1 MMNVLRKLWGLRRN
15 GAQEPE
21 SDAWVQKTL
30 ASLDPSQRHP
40 RYWFEFHR
48 GVMLSA
54 GAELARR
61 RRAAEVTVSDVVFSW
76 SRALVPAAVV
86 ASLAA
91 FFALRSASVET
102 PVPIRLEEILWE
114 GAGVSPGEVSDRLSV
129 EVSFA
134 VDVY

>member
-1 MMNVLRKLWGLRRN
+1 MKIMFRKLWSFSRN
-15 GAQEPE
+15 GTHQPEHDVWLQEKL
-21 SDAWVQKTL
+21 S
-30 ASLDPSQRHP
+30 SLDPARLEP
-40 RYWFEFHR
+40 RYWHEFRR

-54 GAELARR
+54 QAELARR
-61 RRAAEVTVSDVVFSW
+61 RRAAEVTVSDVVSSW

-91 FFALRSASVET
+91 FFALKQGAVEA
-102 PVPIRLEEILWE
+102 PSPIRLEEILWE
-114 GAGVSPGEVSDRLSV
+114 GAGISPVEVSNDVSV

>member
-1 MMNVLRKLWGLRRN
+1 MKSLLRKLRGFSRN
-15 GAQEPE
+15 GSHDPE
-21 SDAWVQKTL
+21 GDAWVQRAL
-30 ASLDPSQRHP
+30 APLDPAGRDP

-76 SRALVPAAVV
+76 SRALVPAAAV
-86 ASLAA
+86 ASLVA
-91 FFALRSASVET
+91 FFLLEPAAVEA
-102 PVPIRLEEILWE
+102 PAPIRLEEILWE
-114 GAGVSPGEVSDRLSV
+114 GAGVSASEVSDQLAV

>member
-1 MMNVLRKLWGLRRN
+1 MKTMFRKLWSFSRN
-15 GAQEPE
+15 GTHEPE
-21 SDAWVQKTL
+21 TDAWLGKRL
-30 ASLDPSQRHP
+30 ARLDPSQSEP

-54 GAELARR
+54 GGELARR

-76 SRALVPAAVV
+76 SRALVPAAIV

-91 FFALRSASVET
+91 FFALRPASDT
-102 PVPIRLEEILWE
+102 PAPIRLEEILWG
-114 GAGVSPGEVSDRLSV
+114 GAGVSASDVSDELTV
-129 EVSFA
+129 EISFA